1 MSTTVQEFRDG
12 PGCLVRAVYFLL
24 IGWWLTGIWSALA
37 WALTASVIGLPLGLW
52 MINRLPQ
59 VLALMPERVIV
70 VTTTD
75 ATGTRTTRI
84 GAVRERPLL
93 LRAVYFVLIGWWFSA
108 IWMGI
113 AYVAAITI
121 IGLPL
126 GLWMYNRVPL
136 VMTLKQ
142 V

>member
-1 MSTTVQEFRDG
+1 MSTSVQEFRTG
-12 PGCLVRAVYFLL
+12 PGCLVRGVYFLL
-24 IGWWLTGIWSALA
+24 IGWWLTGFWSALA

-52 MINRLPQ
+52 MINKLPQ
-59 VLALMPERVIV
+59 VLALMPERVRV

-75 ATGTRTTRI
+75 AGGRVVQQI
-84 GAVRERPLL
+84 MAPAERPFLI
-93 LRAVYFVLIGWWFSA
+93 RTVYFVLIGWWFSA